1 MKEGKKMQKK
11 TKKNMLKRAMA
22 LSCAF
27 ALSLAPAVENVTVNA
42 QTNADENTV
51 SEQETQETD
60 EEKSVVSTQGLV
72 QTMAAKETKV
82 VNNPTDFVKAI
93 NNQNVDKIILSD
105 HVRLTD
111 PVEIKHE
118 VTIAS
123 KGTAQYQIGIEKNKA
138 VRLFSVTNNAKVTFK
153 NVDLKGGY
161 RSNGANHAQ
170 TTNTVLAVVNGSVS
184 LESCKVFLSK
194 GILLRIDGGST
205 VTANNT
211 EFSESSGK
219 YNTVDA
225 AIYIENGKFIMNG
238 NASKIK
244 DNKYGGVRVSKNGT
258 FTMNEGTISG
268 NSSKSGAT
276 KGGGVFNNGTFTFKA
291 GTIKGNIASECGN
304 NVYNAGT
311 MKVTGPVTMDSIYL
325 ANSDI
330 TFNSALK
337 SPATAKLGFSDT
349 VGTKVAS
356 CGSGINAG
364 ACLAITGKEITNSPE
379 DSSSIIITENY
390 DITID
395 QGNEQ
400 GSTTETKAY
409 LDKITLPSSATRIGY
424 DLSGWAS
431 DQGEVGLG
439 EQVTVKGNA
448 TYTAQWTP
456 KTIKVKYFIAGEPN
470 PIHEDSY
477 VFDNQAS
484 YVIHEEVKKTGYT
497 FKGWE
502 DVTNGSVKKIY
513 DAKATGDKGLNRTTT
528 DSDLE
533 LQAVYE
539 EKEVPVKFVLNMD
552 GATMTTTEAKVKYE
566 SKLNLKDYNPE
577 VTGYLFDGWYTTAD
591 YKGEQI
597 TILSPAELKMED
609 EIQLYAKWKAKDIPV
624 SYDVTISG
632 AQNKVKYDEKLVL
645 PSAPVQSGKIF
656 KGWHLNGNTSKV
668 YKEGETICPKD
679 LKTEGISLKAVY
691 ELAATPKPSS
701 STSDKKGSSSS
712 TSSSSKVSETKLEEK
727 LPGDAPETASGSAAS
742 LKLSVSN
749 KTLGVGDRYHLIIDT
764 NDAYTV
770 SSNTNIIDVNN
781 LGDIKARSVGT
792 AVITVK
798 TASTSKICKITVK
811 KAPTAS
817 TMKVLTKKVKRG
829 KTVSVKPFLT
839 KNTYCKALKYSSSN
853 KKIAKVTSK
862 GKLKGLKKGTVKITI
877 KCSTGAKK
885 VVKIKVV

>member
-225 AIYIENGKFIMNG
+225 AIYIKNGKFIMNG

-244 DNKYGGVRVSKNGT
+244 DNKYGGVHVSKSGT

-325 ANSDI
+325 ANSDV
-330 TFNSALK
+330 TFNCAPK

-356 CGSGINAG
+356 CGTGINAG
-364 ACLAITGKEITNSPE
+364 ACLAITDKKITNSPE

-456 KTIKVKYFIAGEPN
+456 KTINVKYYSADELISS
-470 PIHEDSY
+470 DTYS
-477 VFDNQAS
+477 FDNQGS
-484 YVIHEEVKKTGYT
+484 YVIHEEVKKIGYT

-502 DVTNGSVKKIY
+502 DVSSG
-513 DAKATGDKGLNRTTT
+513 ATGKVYNAGTTGLNRTTT

-539 EKEVPVKFVLNMD
+539 EKEVPVEFVLNMD
-552 GATMTTTEAKVKYE
+552 GATMTTTEATVKYE

-591 YKGEQI
+591 YKGEKL
-597 TILSPAELKMED
+597 TILSPAELKVED

-624 SYDVTISG
+624 SYSETISG

-645 PSAPVQSGKIF
+645 PSAPEQSGKIF
-656 KGWHLNGNTSKV
+656 KGWHLNENTSKV
-668 YKEGETICPKD
+668 YKAGETICPKD
-679 LKTEGISLKAVY
+679 LKIEGITLKAVY

-701 STSDKKGSSSS
+701 SNSDKKGSSSS
-712 TSSSSKVSETKLEEK
+712 SSSSSSKKVSETKLEET
-727 LPGDAPETASGSAAS
+727 LPGNAPETASGSAVD
-742 LKLSVSN
+742 LKLNVSN
-749 KTLGVGDRYHLIIDT
+749 KTLGVGDTFRLIIST
-764 NDAYTV
+764 NDAYSV
-770 SSNTNIIDVNN
+770 SSNTNIIDVDN
-781 LGDIKARSVGT
+781 LGFIKARSVGT

-829 KTVSVKPFLT
+829 KTVSVKPFFT

>member
-1 MKEGKKMQKK
+1 MQKK

-42 QTNADENTV
+42 QTNAEENTV
-51 SEQETQETD
+51 PEQETQETD

-72 QTMAAKETKV
+72 QTMAVTNVTTEKQLKDAIPKTGSVNIKLKDHIKISSAITIPKGVSVTISSDSDTGSNRVIGADKKIKRLFV
-82 VNNPTDFVKAI
+82 VN
-93 NNQNVDKIILSD
+93 
-105 HVRLTD
+105 
-111 PVEIKHE
+111 
-118 VTIAS
+118 
-123 KGTAQYQIGIEKNKA
+123 GTAT
-138 VRLFSVTNNAKVTFK
+138 FNNIT
-153 NVDLKGGY
+153 LKGG
-161 RSNGANHAQ
+161 NGDSTHL
-170 TTNTVLAVVNGSVS
+170 TENTVLAVDGGTVNLKSSKIMLSLGVLVRVGEGS
-184 LESCKVFLSK
+184 KVTATDTVFTNSK
-194 GILLRIDGGST
+194 GTYETTGG
-205 VTANNT
+205 AI
-211 EFSESSGK
+211 FIQSG
-219 YNTVDA
+219 
-225 AIYIENGKFIMNG
+225 
-238 NASKIK
+238 
-244 DNKYGGVRVSKNGT
+244 GT
-258 FTMNEGTISG
+258 FTMNGTNSKITNNPYG
-268 NSSKSGAT
+268 GVHVFKGGTFNMNAGVITDNKGGAGNNSSASNTG
-276 KGGGVFNNGTFTFKA
+276 KGGGVFNNGTFNFNG
-291 GTIKGNIASECGN
+291 GTIKSNHASECGN
-304 NVYNAGT
+304 NIFNMNT
-311 MKVTGPVTMDSIYL
+311 MNVKGGVSLESIYL
-325 ANSDI
+325 QNNNI
-330 TFNSALK
+330 TFIGAPIALI
-337 SPATAKLGFSDT
+337 TAKLGFSDA

-356 CGSGINAG
+356 CGSNVNAG
-364 ACLAITGKEITNSPE
+364 SCLAISDKKITNSPE

-390 DITID
+390 EITID

-456 KTIKVKYFIAGEPN
+456 KTIKVEYYKSVNELISSDTYSFDEQG
-470 PIHEDSY
+470 SY
-477 VFDNQAS
+477 A
-484 YVIHEEVKKTGYT
+484 IHEEVKKIGYT

-502 DVTNGSVKKIY
+502 DVSDGAIGKIY
-513 DAKATGDKGLNRTTT
+513 NAGTIGLDRTTT
-528 DSDLE
+528 DSDLL

-539 EKEVPVKFVLNMD
+539 EKEVPVKFVLNMKD
-552 GATMTTTEAKVKYE
+552 ATMTTTEAKVKYE

-624 SYDVTISG
+624 SYSETISG

-645 PSAPVQSGKIF
+645 PSAPEQSGKIF
-656 KGWHLNGNTSKV
+656 KGWHLNENTSKV
-668 YKEGETICPKD
+668 YKAGETICPKD
-679 LKTEGISLKAVY
+679 LKIEGITLKAVY

-701 STSDKKGSSSS
+701 SNSDKKGSSSS
-712 TSSSSKVSETKLEEK
+712 SSSSSSKKVSETKLEET
-727 LPGDAPETASGSAAS
+727 LPGNAPETASGSAVD
-742 LKLSVSN
+742 LKLNVSN
-749 KTLGVGDRYHLIIDT
+749 KTLGVGDTFRLIIST
-764 NDAYTV
+764 NDAYSV
-770 SSNTNIIDVNN
+770 SSNTNIIDVDN
-781 LGDIKARSVGT
+781 LGFIKARSVGT

-829 KTVSVKPFLT
+829 KTVSVKPFFT